1 MEHEQLVIRKRKHK
15 TKPDTYQVIIRDK
28 DGHPESYETFPNK
41 QEAIDWQIKERA
53 RRRAEIYFPERE
65 NKKRTLGELIDKYIS
80 DVLPSKPKNAK
91 DTKRH
96 LEWWKEKLGSRA
108 ARIITADLIEKYS
121 RELAEG
127 YTPKGTKRNP
137 ATVNRYLASISVVFT
152 YGFKVCRWLSEN
164 PMLQVSKLRESRGR
178 TRYLSPLEFENLIP
192 SCEKSKNPYL
202 KTIVILALSTGMR
215 KGEILGLDWEDIDF
229 EQALV
234 YIKDPKNGRPRYACL
249 EPEALEPLHDL
260 FLERN
265 PSIPFVFPSKKRFG
279 KICIRKAFDEALKRA
294 GIKGFRFH
302 DLRHTFAT
310 YGRMDGASIFELMIA
325 MGHST
330 PDTTQ
335 RYSHPEESQIRKT
348 SKSVINNLFNRK
360 KDD

>member
-1 MEHEQLVIRKRKHK
+1 MIRTRKHK
-15 TKPDTYQVIIRDK
+15 SKPDTYQVIIRDN
-28 DGHPESYETFPNK
+28 DGHPPSYDTFPSK
-41 QEAIDWQIKERA
+41 REAKDWEVKEKA
-53 RRRAEIYFPERE
+53 RRRMETYFPEKA
-65 NKKRTLGELIDKYIS
+65 NKKRTLGELIDKYIT

-96 LEWWKEKLGSRA
+96 LIWWKAKLGGQS
-108 ARIITADLIEKYS
+108 ARIITADIIEKYS
-121 RELAEG
+121 RELSEG
-127 YTPKGTKRNP
+127 YTYRGTKRNP
-137 ATVNRYLASISVVFT
+137 ATVNRYLASLSVVFT

-164 PMLQVSKLRESRGR
+164 PMHQVCKLKESRGR
-178 TRYLSPLEFENLIP
+178 TRFLSLDEFESLMI
-192 SCEKSKNPYL
+192 SCEKSRNPYL
-202 KTIVILALSTGMR
+202 KTIVVLALSTGMR
-215 KGEILGLDWEDIDF
+215 RGEILGLDWEDIDF

-249 EPEALEPLHDL
+249 ELEALGPLHDL
-260 FLERN
+260 FLGRN

-294 GIKGFRFH
+294 VIKGFRFH

-310 YGRMDGASIFELMIA
+310 YARMDGASIFELMIA

-335 RYSHPEESQIRKT
+335 KYSHPEESQIRKT
-348 SKSVINNLFNRK
+348 SKSVINNLFK
-360 KDD
+360 KDK